1 MSSSEKEMTQ
11 LGYRQSSWRQFAL
24 VLQKSKSL
32 DELLRS
38 VFRSLL
44 RLEFQLRKSDD
55 ICTIATSTAP
65 ISTEDGVTAATM
77 DAIYIQRNVGIYSI
91 NIALMISVFLLL
103 FCYCFDTMSRTRKMC
118 GHQGHSCSD
127 RT

>member
-24 VLQKSKSL
+24 ALQKSKSL

-55 ICTIATSTAP
+55 ICTIATSAAP

-91 NIALMISVFLLL
+91 NSKNCTDDISVSIAVLLL
-103 FCYCFDTMSRTRKMC
+103 F
-118 GHQGHSCSD
+118 
-127 RT
+127 